1 MKRNFVAGVL
11 TGGLIAFV
19 VMIAARRLFLMGYH
33 EPPPPVRTSGAA
45 SKAVIPS
52 RKGSGGAAP
61 LQSVEDGAVALLSLS
76 PEAPALTKKE
86 EGPKTPTYAEKAAV
100 AEDPE
105 MREYVTRR
113 LEKSYAAFFA
123 RMKFSP
129 EKENALSMILVDRLF
144 APTVEEIAD
153 YDKMAAELLG
163 PVDYAEFAA
172 YRDDLPIKDDVQTAM
187 KMVLR
192 EGGQDALPGLSAVVE
207 AVVRGAPRND
217 DAIWSDAS
225 QRVQQG
231 FRVSETELSAIAA
244 TASKKFE
251 EVLAREAR
259 NLSEA
264 ERSRLREWF
273 QRSVQSNVRAYG
285 RANQP
290 GG

>member
-1 MKRNFVAGVL
+1 MKRNFFTWVL

-19 VMIAARRLFLMGYH
+19 MIVAARRLLLTGYH
-33 EPPPPVRTSGAA
+33 ESPPPVRTSGTA
-45 SKAVIPS
+45 SKSVIPS
-52 RKGSGGAAP
+52 RKGLGGDAP
-61 LQSVEDGAVALLSLS
+61 LQSMEDGAVALLSLS
-76 PEAPALTKKE
+76 GEAPTLTKKE
-86 EGPKTPTYAEKAAV
+86 EGPKTPTYTEKAAV

-113 LEKSYAAFFA
+113 LEKGYAAFFA
-123 RMKFSP
+123 KMKFSP

-163 PVDYAEFAA
+163 PAAYAEFAA

-192 EGGQDALPGLSAVVE
+192 EGGQDAAGSLSAVVE
-207 AVVRGAPRND
+207 AVVRSAPRND

-244 TASKKFE
+244 IASKKFE

-259 NLSEA
+259 NLSDA
-264 ERSRLREWF
+264 EKSRLREWF
-273 QRSVQSNVRAYG
+273 QRSVQFNVRAYG